1 MTLITDEK
9 SNTSLIKICYQRS
22 QDVGVRNKVSLT
34 VTVRKTPDDE
44 QIVCTNVNMCDIRNR
59 LESLEQTVFDLMKK
73 KIHLYLR
80 SYLYSTYL
88 TSQFKLF
95 ERYD

>member
-73 KIHLYLR
+73 KNPPVLK
-80 SYLYSTYL
+80 
-88 TSQFKLF
+88 KLPLF
-95 ERYD
+95 NIFNQSVQTF